1 VRRWFALAPLVLL
14 AAAAPAPA
22 PKLHLAWPID
32 CRLGATCA
40 IQNYPDDDPGPAAH
54 DYACHGRTYQKHDGT
69 DIRLT
74 SMALERKGVSVL
86 AAAPGTVLRVRDGI
100 EDRSIRDEP
109 PGAVAGKECGNGLVV
124 DHGGGWET
132 QYCHMKQ
139 GSLAVHPGDHVA
151 AGSVLGQVG
160 LSGDTEFPHLHLTV
174 RKDGKPVDPF
184 AFGAPTGACRAGQ
197 SLWSATPAYREGQV
211 LVAGFATGP
220 VQMGDVQ
227 NNGADQQPRPG
238 RTTALVAFV
247 QAIGLQAGDVVR
259 LTLAGPDGTMLADS
273 KPLPP
278 LDHDKAQQLNFV
290 GRGHAPATGW
300 PAGQYRATYSV
311 TRNGKI
317 VLTNLATLGL

>member
-1 VRRWFALAPLVLL
+1 VTRWFALAPLALL
-14 AAAAPAPA
+14 GAAAPAPA
-22 PKLHLAWPID
+22 PNLQLAWPID

-40 IQNYPDDDPGPAAH
+40 IQNYPDDDPTPAAH

-74 SMALERKGVSVL
+74 SMALERKGVNVL
-86 AAAPGTVLRVRDGI
+86 AAAPGTVLRMRDEI
-100 EDRSIRDEP
+100 EDRSIREEP
-109 PGAVAGKECGNGLVV
+109 AGAVAGKECGNGLVV

-132 QYCHMKQ
+132 QYCHMKR
-139 GSLAVHPGDHVA
+139 GSLVVHPGDHVA

-174 RKDGKPVDPF
+174 RKDGKAVDPF
-184 AFGAPTGACRAGQ
+184 AFGAPTGSCRAGR
-197 SLWSATPAYREGQV
+197 SLWRATPAYREGQV

-220 VQMGDVQ
+220 VQMSDVQ
-227 NNGADQQPRPG
+227 NNGADQSPRPG

-247 QAIGLQAGDVVR
+247 QAIGLEAGDVVR
-259 LTLAGPDGTMLADS
+259 LTLAGPDGTTLADS

-317 VLTNLATLGL
+317 VLTNLSTLVL